1 MIVAI
6 IQDRFFLENGGDIKG
21 ASVMKCGQNVAGMK
35 IVAGNNPSAVT
46 IWGAAEE
53 WRDRVQV
60 APLVMLDR
68 KILRNCGLW
77 EKPLKI
83 NSPRP

>member
-21 ASVMKCGQNVAGMK
+21 ASVMKCGQNVAG
-35 IVAGNNPSAVT
+35 NNPSAVT
-46 IWGAAEE
+46 ILGAAEE